1 MNTQNDLEAMLK
13 QSLATS
19 AATSAVTASGKWAG
33 LVHSE
38 LAHAIVGAAIEV
50 HRRIGPGQLESVY
63 QRSLACELR
72 YRAIAFEAQV
82 PIAMQ
87 YRDECVGE
95 FFADFI
101 IDDKIIIELKAV
113 DRFHPAHT
121 AQVLSYLRAT
131 KLRLGLLM
139 NFNAATLVQGVRRI
153 VL

>member
-1 MNTQNDLEAMLK
+1 MNTQNDLETMLK
-13 QSLATS
+13 QSLATGV
-19 AATSAVTASGKWAG
+19 ATMSASGRWAG
-33 LVHSE
+33 LVHPE
-38 LAHAIVGAAIEV
+38 LSHAIVGAAIEV

-63 QRSLACELR
+63 QRALACELR
-72 YRAIAFEAQV
+72 YRAIEFEAQV

-95 FFADFI
+95 FLVDFI
-101 IDDKIIIELKAV
+101 VDDKVVLELKAV
-113 DRFHPAHT
+113 ERFHPAHT

-139 NFNAATLVQGVRRI
+139 NFNAPTLVQGVRRI